1 MKLLLAGLAGL
12 FAVGVVLAL
21 RARRRWMVVTVE
33 GNSMAPTLQH
43 GQRLL
48 ARRLGR
54 GRSRGPGFS
63 RSDIVVFVLP
73 PEQAR
78 ALMTE
83 DLVHRVK
90 RVAALEGDPVP
101 EWARE
106 ALCAD
111 AQARVPP
118 GKVVVSGDNP
128 RSQDSRQL
136 GYIDADA
143 IVAVVRR

>member
-1 MKLLLAGLAGL
+1 MRLLLALVVGLV
-12 FAVGVVLAL
+12 AVGCVLAL

-54 GRSRGPGFS
+54 SRSGGPGFS

-78 ALMTE
+78 ALVTE

-90 RVAALEGDPVP
+90 RVAAIPGDPVP
-101 EWARE
+101 EWARQ
-106 ALCAD
+106 ALSAD
-111 AQARVPP
+111 ASTRVPE

-143 IVAVVRR
+143 IVAVVRQ